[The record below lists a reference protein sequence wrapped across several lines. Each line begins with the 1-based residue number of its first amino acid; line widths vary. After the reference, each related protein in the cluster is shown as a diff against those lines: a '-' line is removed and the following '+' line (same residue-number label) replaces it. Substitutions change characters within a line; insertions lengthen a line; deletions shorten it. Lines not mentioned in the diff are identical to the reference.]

1 MIAFTSVVE
10 IRERIAQFE
19 ERFKDLKRQTRE
31 GLERLGPLASV
42 QVVVERLTDLGAD
55 NKPEHKV
62 FLQGNL
68 HIMFRAENHFELYGI
83 LNFYWDYL
91 AYNLLD
97 HLIREFSIREVKGE
111 MEEYKIDLKRFRRAT
126 PLKLF
131 YQAQRRRRRRPPAEF
146 REMAVEFDWPDT
158 VTLEVVEDFRQAYE
172 SHYSLRECAMMLVSL
187 SIGSFVI
194 TWIVPESIIES
205 LKTKLPEKLF
215 KRHSVTKLQ
224 IAGDLIYPSTQH
236 QNVRISHHINNVH
249 TCIHQL
255 NISPISECHTV
266 LTILLC
272 LYYSFYQVPVLSP
285 SPSTSHQ
292 PPAAQYVTI
301 MITIYMNMQYYCYIE
316 LFMMREICVQYN
328 AEQVPI
334 PRHMIRHMIRH
345 MTRLSQSRSMTL
357 LSNRRKISS
366 VQLRKVCCY
375 SLTSQPAVVNTYQTR
390 LPPRY
395 REGEGPVRCA

>member
-1 MIAFTSVVE
+1 MIGFTSVVE

-194 TWIVPESIIES
+194 TWIVPESIVES

-224 IAGDLIYPSTQH
+224 IAGDLIYPSTH
-236 QNVRISHHINNVH
+236 HPNVRIFYHNNVH
-249 TCIHQL
+249 TCIYQL
-255 NISPISECHTV
+255 NTSPISECHTV
-266 LTILLC
+266 LTILLRVYC
-272 LYYSFYQVPVLSP
+272 SFYQVPVPSP

-292 PPAAQYVTI
+292 LPAAQYVTI
-301 MITIYMNMQYYCYIE
+301 MIIRNMNILYYCYIE
-316 LFMMREICVQYN
+316 LFITRKMCVQYN

-334 PRHMIRHMIRH
+334 PRHMIRHM
-345 MTRLSQSRSMTL
+345 TRLRQSRSMTL

-375 SLTSQPAVVNTYQTR
+375 SHTSRPAVVNTYQTR